1 MLRTYKLFN
10 KYVRLYLINTYIY
23 GNMYMPKGKR
33 KQVNGG
39 KKMIIYYK
47 EKNRKD
53 LVKAIS
59 DFTRAD
65 SRYLGTPSYAY
76 SIDYFTVTREGNLE
90 FDDMADSE
98 EIENLIEYLY
108 EKGFMAEENTKNSAY
123 TLELDFPKDTFD
135 ELGVEN
141 AKKIIISKEKLIK
154 KSLGAREIKVLELDN
169 VIRFE
174 IHFERLQNTLVLKS
188 VQKFIAKLVVLAKNQ
203 KRVTAK
209 EKEYKNEKYAFRCF
223 LLRLGFIGKE
233 YKEDRKI
240 LLQNLV
246 GSSAFKERR

>member
-1 MLRTYKLFN
+1 
-10 KYVRLYLINTYIY
+10 
-23 GNMYMPKGKR
+23 
-33 KQVNGG
+33 
-39 KKMIIYYK
+39 MIICYK
-47 EKNRKD
+47 EKNRKE

-59 DFTRAD
+59 DFTGATSKYLRA
-65 SRYLGTPSYAY
+65 PSYAY

-108 EKGFMAEENTKNSAY
+108 EKGFVAEDMGKGTDDEISKLKIDYKGDALDEKSVENTKNMILS
-123 TLELDFPKDTFD
+123 
-135 ELGVEN
+135 
-141 AKKIIISKEKLIK
+141 KKNLIK
-154 KSLGAREIKVLELDN
+154 KSLGADEVKVLEFDEM
-169 VIRFE
+169 VRFE
-174 IHFERLQNTLVLKS
+174 IDFKNEVSAEILSATRN
-188 VQKFIAKLVVLAKNQ
+188 FITKLVELAKVQ

-209 EKEYKNEKYAFRCF
+209 EKSYENEKYAFRCF

-246 GSSAFKERR
+246 GSSAFKEPKE